1 MYFRLPVTV
10 VEILFTMKHS
20 LLKFCAITAICSL
33 SNGAGATAR
42 LLPRSAAGGSA
53 APGKPLVNGAK
64 PSGTGDLFA
73 LVDGTKLAF
82 DKFTLPNGLTVIVY
96 PDHSVPK
103 VLVSLTYRVGSKDEP
118 EGRSGFAHLFEHMMF
133 QETENRKGEYFKQ
146 LLDNG
151 AIDING
157 NTTTDRTRYFETV
170 PSRELD
176 LALWMESDRMQYL
189 LGAID
194 AKALESQRAVV
205 KNEKRQ
211 HSTPESEA
219 RDAAFTAALYPKGHP
234 YDHPVIGSMRD
245 LDNASVEDV
254 RAWFDSYYGASNA
267 ILLLA
272 GDVDPATARE
282 KVAHYFKDVRPG
294 SRTQQITRWI
304 PELHETKR
312 LRLFNKSSTVSIT
325 RTWPVPTEEERD
337 GLLLQLFAAAIAG
350 TPQSP
355 LNRALVEDK
364 GPALAVAASY
374 GDAAVNGVFTISADV
389 RPGADPADVE
399 RRIDKVLADLLATG
413 PDAAVLRR
421 NRRARDKDW
430 LAMLEDPEAVG
441 SALESGELSAGDPLL
456 YKSIRRWEQDATPAS
471 IAAAARKWL
480 SRPYVGVRT
489 DPEPKTSP
497 AVVGSVDRAQPPAT
511 RPIAADS
518 APKFPPIERATLSN
532 GTKLIVVHRPQ
543 FPLVSVALE
552 FETGRFIAHRYP
564 DYLPGFTFGS
574 LFDGSKR
581 YPTESI
587 KTRMSELAVFPG
599 VSVDHRRSTISFS
612 SDGAGLSDSFDFVTE
627 VLREPTFPQKKIDE
641 YVDQVD
647 ASFDSY
653 EKSPASSQ
661 SSLFNIALWGK
672 DHPLARIET
681 RAEAKHKSRDEMLQF
696 YNNEIAPANM
706 TAYFVGDITLDKARA
721 LVERS
726 FADWHRGIK
735 PAPLAVTPD
744 PKPTGVRVVLID
756 VPGARQSRIMAGR
769 LIEPWEERR
778 AMVEQLANGALGG
791 GFTSRI
797 NLNLRED
804 KGWSYGVRSGLGA
817 SLNAPRSF
825 YVSGSVETDHT
836 APAIQEII
844 KELRDFRS
852 TRPITQVELDE
863 QKTSTLN
870 SLESALKSNR
880 AYLTFLLDAD
890 SRELPL
896 DYATN
901 LPAIVRGISLDE
913 TRQVV
918 QEAFQPDDF
927 VWSIAGDL
935 RKIEADVRALNLGPV
950 EVQDVYGKRIR

>member
-1 MYFRLPVTV
+1 MPATPRRPSGSSTSTGAKRIPIGDNAGSAKDLYEV
-10 VEILFTMKHS
+10 VKNTQ
-20 LLKFCAITAICSL
+20 LKFE
-33 SNGAGATAR
+33 
-42 LLPRSAAGGSA
+42 
-53 APGKPLVNGAK
+53 
-64 PSGTGDLFA
+64 
-73 LVDGTKLAF
+73 
-82 DKFTLPNGLTVIVY
+82 KFTLPNGLTVVVY

-118 EGRSGFAHLFEHMMF
+118 EGKSGFAHLFEHMMF
-133 QETENRKGEYFKQ
+133 QETGNRKGEYFKQ
-146 LLDNG
+146 LVENG
-151 AIDING
+151 AIEING

-194 AKALESQRAVV
+194 AKALDSQRAVV

-211 HSTPESEA
+211 SSTPESEA
-219 RDAAFTAALYPKGHP
+219 RNAAYTAAFYPKGHP
-234 YDHPVIGSMRD
+234 YDHSVIGSMRD

-294 SRTQQITRWI
+294 TRTQQITRWI
-304 PELHETKR
+304 PTLQETKQ
-312 LRLFNKSSTVSIT
+312 LRFVSKTSTVSVS
-325 RTWPVPTEEERD
+325 RSWPVPTEEERD
-337 GLLLQLFAAAIAG
+337 GVLLQMFAGAIAG
-350 TPQSP
+350 TPQSA
-355 LNRALVEDK
+355 LNQALVENK
-364 GPALAVAASY
+364 GPALAISATY
-374 GDAAVNGVFTISADV
+374 NDAAVNGVFSISADV
-389 RPGADPADVE
+389 RPGADPSEVE
-399 RRIDKVLADLLATG
+399 RKLDKVLAGLFAKG
-413 PDAAVLRR
+413 PDPAALLR
-421 NRRARDKDW
+421 NRHARDKDW

-441 SALESGELSAGDPLL
+441 SVLESGELSAGDPLL
-456 YKSIRRWEQDATPAS
+456 YKSLRRWEQEATPAS
-471 IAAAARKWL
+471 IAAVARKWL

-489 DPEPKTSP
+489 DPEPKTTP
-497 AVVGSVDRAQPPAT
+497 AIAGSVDRKKPPAT
-511 RPIAADS
+511 PPIAADS
-518 APKFPPIERATLSN
+518 VPKFPPIEQATLAN
-532 GTKLIVVHRPQ
+532 GAKLVVVHRPR

-552 FETGRFIAHRYP
+552 FQTGRFIEHSYP
-564 DYLPGFTFGS
+564 DYLARFTFGS

-581 YPTESI
+581 YPTEVI
-587 KTRMSELAVFPG
+587 KTRMSDLAVFPG
-599 VSVDHRRSTISFS
+599 VSSDHRRSTISFS
-612 SDGAGLSDSFDFVTE
+612 SNSVGLSDAFDFVTE

-641 YVDQVD
+641 YIELVDS
-647 ASFDSY
+647 SFDSY
-653 EKSPASSQ
+653 EKNAAGSQ
-661 SSLFNIALWGK
+661 GQLFNIALWGK

-681 RAEAKHKSRDEMLQF
+681 RAEAKRKSREEMLRF

-721 LVERS
+721 LVERG
-726 FADWHRGIK
+726 FADWHRGIQ
-735 PAPLAVTPD
+735 PAPTSATPM

-778 AMVEQLANGALGG
+778 AMVEQLANGVLGG

-804 KGWSYGVRSGLGA
+804 KGWSYGVRSGLGP
-817 SLNAPRSF
+817 SLNSPRSF
-825 YVSGSVETDHT
+825 FVSGSVQTDRT
-836 APAIQEII
+836 APAIKEII
-844 KELRDFRS
+844 KELHDFR
-852 TRPITQVELDE
+852 TIRPITQTELDE

-870 SLESALKSNR
+870 RLESALKSNA
-880 AYLTFLLDAD
+880 AYLTFMLDAD
-890 SRELPL
+890 DRGLPL

-901 LPAIVRGISLDE
+901 LPAMVRSISLEE

-918 QEAFQPDDF
+918 QDAFKPDDF

-935 RKIEADVRALNLGPV
+935 RTIEAEVRALNLGPV
-950 EVQDVYGKRIR
+950 EVQDVYGNRIR